1 MQLSKRTCD
10 AVCAYGRSA
19 DYAVLSGIRNLK
31 NIKATVLT
39 INVKNL
45 LLQSA
50 ENKLI
55 VICRIETACD
65 IHITPYINS
74 SRTRITFRKITAC
87 KIKIAVYGEL
97 VIWILHIHIMVVIS
111 IFKSKIIA
119 DKFTF
124 VKVKITSVGNNNVS
138 VNNKSISI

>member
-10 AVCAYGRSA
+10 AVCAYRRSA
-19 DYAVLSGIRNLK
+19 DYAVLSGISNLK
-31 NIKATVLT
+31 NIKATVLSVD
-39 INVKNL
+39 VKSL
-45 LLQSA
+45 LFQSA

-74 SRTRITFRKITAC
+74 SRTRITSRKITAC

-97 VIWILHIHIMVVIS
+97 VIWILHIHIMVIIC
-111 IFKSKIIA
+111 IFDRKIIA
-119 DKFTF
+119 NYFTF
-124 VKVKITSVGNNNVS
+124 VKIKVTPI
-138 VNNKSISI
+138 